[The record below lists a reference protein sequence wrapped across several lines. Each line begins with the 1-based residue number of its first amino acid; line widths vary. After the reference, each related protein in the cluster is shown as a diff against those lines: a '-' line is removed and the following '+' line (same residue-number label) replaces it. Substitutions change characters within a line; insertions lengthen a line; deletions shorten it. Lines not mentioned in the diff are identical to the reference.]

1 MPGLDHR
8 RRGERARPAHV
19 DIVWSGAID
28 RARPVAPDRTGR
40 YSGTMRV
47 TRPTPAGSCRPGR
60 TPDDVNS
67 SIVGRSSPRRSPRC
81 APSCRTATPSRP
93 GSRRSNCLLTAHVV
107 GVAELF
113 DLALA
118 QPTDRACEQP
128 GDLGAERG
136 GEIGGPSEQE
146 VAGQDRLQV
155 APFCVDRVDAAPSVS
170 LVEHV
175 VVVQRSEVHEVA
187 GHAAEH
193 DVVVGR
199 RASDCGGDNGDHR
212 PQSLAAARVG
222 HAWGLVPRGDG
233 PQRATWL

>member
-1 MPGLDHR
+1 
-8 RRGERARPAHV
+8 
-19 DIVWSGAID
+19 
-28 RARPVAPDRTGR
+28 
-40 YSGTMRV
+40 
-47 TRPTPAGSCRPGR
+47 
-60 TPDDVNS
+60 
-67 SIVGRSSPRRSPRC
+67 
-81 APSCRTATPSRP
+81 
-93 GSRRSNCLLTAHVV
+93 
-107 GVAELF
+107 VAELF

-175 VVVQRSEVHEVA
+175 VVVQRSEVHELA

-212 PQSLAAARVG
+212 PQSLAAGDDQVRGDLGEVRVRRLHRGVDRSLDALAITSGRREQGRPCARVG
-222 HAWGLVPRGDG
+222 HAWEA
-233 PQRATWL
+233 RAAR